1 LATLKE
7 FVAELKA
14 QMREFTQV
22 DAVKVSA
29 VCARLD
35 ALVNVAETINEQKL
49 TQPALINASAVDFL
63 DAFGFTLYGFYWLAM
78 LDKAVGA
85 EDKQFAEQ
93 KSYLAKFYFDKLL
106 PKADY
111 HLAQVRAGDTSTMA
125 MPAELF

>member
-1 LATLKE
+1 
-7 FVAELKA
+7 
-14 QMREFTQV
+14 MREFTQV

-35 ALVNVAETINEQKL
+35 ALVNVAESINEQKL

-85 EDKQFAEQ
+85 EDKQYAEQ
-93 KSYLAKFYFDKLL
+93 KSYLTKFYFDKLL